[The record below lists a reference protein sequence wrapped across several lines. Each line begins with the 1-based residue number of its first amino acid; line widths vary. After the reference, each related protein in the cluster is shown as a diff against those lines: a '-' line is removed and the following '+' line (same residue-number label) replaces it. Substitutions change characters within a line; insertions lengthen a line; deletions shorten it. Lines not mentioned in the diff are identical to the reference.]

1 MIKLIGFNGP
11 SPYSRIFWEKDGEI
25 YSKTICYSQ
34 EEEQMAL
41 ARFKDPNDF
50 YHSYDK
56 AIVIRNEN
64 ANHHLIVTK
73 AA

>member
-11 SPYSRIFWEKDGEI
+11 PPYSRIFWEKDGEI

-41 ARFKDPNDF
+41 ARFKDANDF
-50 YHSYDK
+50 YYRYDK
-56 AIVIRNEN
+56 AVVIRSETSK
-64 ANHHLIVTK
+64 HLIFTK